1 MFYVV
6 FVYKYVDWL
15 YWGFYV
21 LCNSFP
27 SHIDVFSLLSKFLK
41 AANLC
46 ENLIWYLPLNS
57 VLFNSFYLNLLRVP
71 FTYWKPVPK
80 VGSLQIV
87 IRVTFRSSEWSDLKD
102 TWMQFPIHMWSNC
115 KSLTLVSPVI
125 FKNILMSEYS
135 ALNRKFLGV
144 SKFSTLK
151 LSYNTFLQISI
162 PYCLFANIFTL
173 HFCIKTSEQNFIWYL
188 WK

>member
-6 FVYKYVDWL
+6 FVYNYVDWL
-15 YWGFYV
+15 YWDFYV

-27 SHIDVFSLLSKFLK
+27 SHINVFSLLSKFLK

-46 ENLIWYLPLNS
+46 ENLIWYLSLNY
-57 VLFNSFYLNLLRVP
+57 VLFNFLCLNILRVP
-71 FTYWKPVPK
+71 FTYWKSVTK
-80 VGSLQIV
+80 IGSLQIV
-87 IRVTFRSSEWSDLKD
+87 IRVMVRSSEWSDLKN
-102 TWMQFPIHMWSNC
+102 TWMQSPNHMWSNSE
-115 KSLTLVSPVI
+115 SLTLVSPVI
-125 FKNILMSEYS
+125 FKNISMSEYS
-135 ALNRKFLGV
+135 VLNRKFLGV

-151 LSYNTFLQISI
+151 LSYNTFVQTPI

-173 HFCIKTSEQNFIWYL
+173 KFCIKTSEHNFIRYL